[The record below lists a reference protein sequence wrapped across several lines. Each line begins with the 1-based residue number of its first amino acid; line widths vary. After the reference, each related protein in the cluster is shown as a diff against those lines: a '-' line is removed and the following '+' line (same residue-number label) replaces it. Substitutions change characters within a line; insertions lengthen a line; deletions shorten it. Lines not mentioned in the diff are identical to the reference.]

1 MHPSSRW
8 PRVVSWAVLLGT
20 LLVLLLAGAPAVDA
34 HAVFE
39 SASPAPEARLAT
51 PPTNLRI
58 VFSEPL
64 NGPLSGITLLSG
76 SGAAV
81 HPEGA
86 GVDPT
91 DRRAYVL
98 ELPVLSPARYTVAWH
113 TVSLVDGHAR
123 TGSYTFTVLE
133 PDGSAPPA
141 PTAVS
146 VPPPPPTVPQ
156 LILALGA
163 WSLLGGLVLATGPI
177 LIGILAPLPDQDVA
191 AAARRL
197 RRLLLVGAG
206 AGLLGTL
213 IGLLAAVISA
223 GGPGSLGGVAASPFG
238 TWALAR
244 AVAFALL
251 MASALVDRRRARR
264 ALGLGQGGLLAL
276 ATLATAATSHG
287 AASSA
292 PTWGL
297 LFDLGHLAGSAAWV
311 GVVVVLAVCYLSLPS
326 GDAESDAY
334 RGRLL
339 RTVSLVAG
347 VGVPLTLLTGVGSA
361 VLELAAPGDLLSTGY
376 GQALLVKL
384 LAGAVLLVA
393 AGVNAIWLREAARR
407 SPLHGERL
415 RRVAAIEGVVGLVVV
430 GLAAVMS
437 VSVPARAT
445 DATRQAVAQVA
456 ADSDP
461 ASSFSGE
468 TTLAGTSASLT
479 LTPGTLGPNV
489 LRVELGRD
497 LGATLNVTAADPSG
511 HVVGISLERSGR
523 EAGGTAMVYAGSADL
538 TGPSGTWR
546 IALSIP
552 GQPSDGSPLLAPL
565 HPTAGPGAPVQGP
578 SGPPP
583 PWLAVIA
590 IATLGAVALTSARA
604 LSAARPRRAM
614 AGAGALTV
622 AVAVGGAGLLAG
634 GLTRPPASW
643 GTSTIIPPHDTGVAT
658 VWPFPSPNAGLMMP
672 VIDPQGRIW
681 IPEMNVNK
689 MAALDPQTRTLREFT
704 FASPIR
710 STMGAVVDRS
720 GRIWLAQEA
729 ADALGRFDPTTGDY
743 QEFHLP
749 TPAGAPTGIAIAP
762 NGLIWFTELGG
773 DRVGSFDP
781 QTQAFKEYPL
791 GPGDLPF
798 WLALGPDGR
807 VWATDLQGDHIAVV
821 DPARGTEQDIA
832 VPGKGTPTGIAVD
845 SQGTVW
851 FSVSEGSLV
860 RLDPTSL
867 AMRVYPLPMGI
878 DYGVAIAADGR
889 IWVGSA
895 TDTVAAFDPSTG
907 QSATYRFTA
916 NSGPWWPVIAP
927 DGSVWVALSNQ
938 QGNALAH
945 ILPAA
950 STPTTSP
957 RPSG

>member
-1 MHPSSRW
+1 MHRSSRW
-8 PRVVSWAVLLGT
+8 PRVASWAVLLGT
-20 LLVLLLAGAPAVDA
+20 LLVLLASAPAVDA

-39 SASPAPEARLAT
+39 SASPAPEARLASA
-51 PPTNLRI
+51 PTSLRI

-81 HPEGA
+81 HPESA
-86 GVDPT
+86 RVDPT

-98 ELPVLSPARYTVAWH
+98 QLPPLSPARYTVAWH

-141 PTAVS
+141 PTAVP

-156 LILALGA
+156 LVLALGA
-163 WSLLGGLVLATGPI
+163 WFLLGGLVLAAGPI
-177 LIGILAPLPDQDVA
+177 LLGILAPLPDRDVA

-197 RRLLLVGAG
+197 GRLLLAGAG

-213 IGLLAAVISA
+213 VGLLAAAISA
-223 GGPGSLGGVAASPFG
+223 GGPGSLAGVAASPFG
-238 TWALAR
+238 FWSLVR
-244 AVAFALL
+244 GIAFGLL
-251 MASALVDRRRARR
+251 MASALVGRRRARR
-264 ALGLGQGGLLAL
+264 GLALGQGGLLAL

-287 AASSA
+287 AASTA

-297 LFDLGHLAGSAAWV
+297 LLDLGHLAGSAAWV
-311 GVVVVLAVCYLSLPS
+311 GIVVALAICYLDLPAGHAAADS
-326 GDAESDAY
+326 Y

-347 VGVPLTLLTGVGSA
+347 VGVPLTLLTGLGSA
-361 VLELAAPGDLLSTGY
+361 VLELAAPTDLLSTGY

-384 LAGAVLLVA
+384 GAGAVLLMA
-393 AGVNAIWLREAARR
+393 AGVNALWLREAARR
-407 SPLHGERL
+407 SLLHGERL
-415 RRVAAIEGVVGLVVV
+415 RRVAAIEGVMGLVVV

-437 VSVPARAT
+437 VGVPARAT
-445 DATRQAVAQVA
+445 DAARQAVAQVA

-461 ASSFSGE
+461 ASSFSGQ

-479 LTPGTLGPNV
+479 ITPGTLGPNV
-489 LRVELGRD
+489 LRLELGRD
-497 LGATLNVTAADPSG
+497 LGATLSVTAADPSG
-511 HVVGISLERSGR
+511 HVVGITLDRSGP
-523 EAGGTAMVYAGSADL
+523 EAGGTAIVYAGSADL

-552 GQPSDGSPLLAPL
+552 GQPSDGAPLLAPL
-565 HPTAGPGAPVQGP
+565 QPTAGPGAPVQGS
-578 SGPPP
+578 SGPPQ
-583 PWLAVIA
+583 PWLALIA
-590 IATLGAVALTSARA
+590 VATLGAVALASARGVA
-604 LSAARPRRAM
+604 GARPRRMM

-634 GLTRPPASW
+634 GLTRPPTSW
-643 GTSTIIPPHDTGVAT
+643 GASTLIPPRDTGVAT
-658 VWPFPSPNAGLMMP
+658 VWPVPSPNAGLMMP
-672 VIDPQGRIW
+672 VIDAQGRIW
-681 IPEMNVNK
+681 VPEMNVNK
-689 MAALDPQTRTLREFT
+689 LAALDPQNRTLREFT
-704 FASPIR
+704 FPSPIR
-710 STMGAVVDRS
+710 STMGAAVDRS

-743 QEFHLP
+743 REFHLP

-773 DRVGSFDP
+773 DKVGSFDP
-781 QTQAFKEYPL
+781 QTQAFEEYPL
-791 GPGDLPF
+791 GQGDLPF
-798 WLALGPDGR
+798 WIALSPDGR

-821 DPARGTEQDIA
+821 DPAHGTEQDIA
-832 VPGKGTPTGIAVD
+832 VPGKGTPTGIAVGNG
-845 SQGTVW
+845 GTVW

-860 RLDPTSL
+860 RLDPTTL
-867 AMRVYPLPMGI
+867 AMHVYPLPMGI

-895 TDTVAAFDPSTG
+895 TDTVAAVDPSTG
-907 QSATYRFTA
+907 KATTYRFA
-916 NSGPWWPVIAP
+916 ADSGPWWPVIAP

-938 QGNALAH
+938 QGNALAR

-950 STPTTSP
+950 STTAASP
-957 RPSG
+957 GPSR